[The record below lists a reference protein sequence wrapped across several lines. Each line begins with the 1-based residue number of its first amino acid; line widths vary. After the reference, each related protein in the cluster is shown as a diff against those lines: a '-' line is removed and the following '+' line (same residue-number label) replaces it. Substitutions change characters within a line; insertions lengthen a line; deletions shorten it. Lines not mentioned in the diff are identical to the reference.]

1 MQSWNSQS
9 GDANLEA
16 FKPKVTTN
24 PWITASGCII
34 YIHLYTV
41 FTRQGAVFHFSQPN
55 LTERPFCIHTAP
67 LPLTALCYRSG
78 SKIINNPGSLQA
90 SWTWQTFPPHFLPLP
105 LQLVFH
111 TSHRPLKPTLENHL
125 RGPRLRWHAVI
136 LQVSPIRTPD
146 LLECRWAPSP
156 WIHRK
161 QKRHTG
167 LAELLGMCMRVCAS
181 VCVCVPL
188 VYMFP
193 CLCASSCWCMNVCGC
208 SSPWQHRF
216 HPLQKNQ
223 YFLPPVVVYFLHT
236 TFSCCLRLNLDAL
249 VFLSA

>member
-1 MQSWNSQS
+1 M
-9 GDANLEA
+9 
-16 FKPKVTTN
+16 
-24 PWITASGCII
+24 
-34 YIHLYTV
+34 
-41 FTRQGAVFHFSQPN
+41 FHFSQPN
-55 LTERPFCIHTAP
+55 LMERPFCIHTAP

-78 SKIINNPGSLQA
+78 SKIINNPGFLQA

-105 LQLVFH
+105 LQLLFH

-167 LAELLGMCMRVCAS
+167 LAELLGMCMRVCA
-181 VCVCVPL
+181 CVCASCVHVFMPVCIKLLVHERVRLQLSVAAPVPSTSEKPI
-188 VYMFP
+188 FSAASR
-193 CLCASSCWCMNVCGC
+193 CL
-208 SSPWQHRF
+208 
-216 HPLQKNQ
+216 
-223 YFLPPVVVYFLHT
+223 FLTHHV
-236 TFSCCLRLNLDAL
+236 
-249 VFLSA
+249 